1 MRPEPAVGGGAS
13 RRGAWLPKPVSQ
25 VADATV
31 ESMHLEEYKITA
43 PVDRPCGFAPA
54 EDDWPV
60 EQGHLVDEPGDERL
74 RCDVRATDEKIPS

>member
-1 MRPEPAVGGGAS
+1 
-13 RRGAWLPKPVSQ
+13 
-25 VADATV
+25 
-31 ESMHLEEYKITA
+31 MHLEEYKITA

-54 EDDWPV
+54 EDDWPD